1 MKPPLTGA
9 SKTSFPGPLT
19 TRLLRKVFTVSLR
32 SDDGHRSPSP
42 QPLSKI
48 KCAPATPVAGSPE
61 RSPSQYSGKSRPSD
75 PSVLIDLAEILG
87 GFSPAEE
94 DGAESADGSLDF
106 AGSLISSESSI
117 LIGSPPDFASPS
129 ASNESRLRL
138 LSFLVKIPDSS
149 SAVVIFS

>member
-1 MKPPLTGA
+1 M
-9 SKTSFPGPLT
+9 
-19 TRLLRKVFTVSLR
+19 RKVFTVSLR

-48 KCAPATPVAGSPE
+48 ICAPATPIAGSPD
-61 RSPSQYSGKSRPSD
+61 RAPSQYSGKSRPSD

-94 DGAESADGSLDF
+94 DGAESADGSLDS
-106 AGSLISSESSI
+106 AGSLISPESSI

-129 ASNESRLRL
+129 ASNGSVLRL
-138 LSFLVKIPDSS
+138 LSFLDKIADSS
-149 SAVVIFS
+149 SAAVTFS